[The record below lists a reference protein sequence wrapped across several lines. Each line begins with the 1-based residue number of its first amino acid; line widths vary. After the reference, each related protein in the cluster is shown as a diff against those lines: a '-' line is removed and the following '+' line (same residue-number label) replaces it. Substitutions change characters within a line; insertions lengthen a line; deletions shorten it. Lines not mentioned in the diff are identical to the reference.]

1 MQYTNFRESKIRIVR
16 SATKQQRYFVVL
28 ATEDPTGVN
37 RQCLLM
43 QGKTGKR
50 DTVPLLLY
58 DDSSVKNI
66 VGSVLVRV
74 RDNELCGVIAFAS
87 DREAQQVRA
96 RYLAGELTCSLI
108 TRPISG
114 IQLERGE
121 TFLHVIGP
129 AQILTQWEPLQ
140 IVLS

>member
-28 ATEDPTGVN
+28 ATEDPTGPSNQV
-37 RQCLLM
+37 LLM

-50 DTVPLLLY
+50 DKVPLLLY
-58 DDSSVKNI
+58 DDSSVKNV

-74 RDNELCGVIAFAS
+74 RDNELVGVIGFAS
-87 DREAQQVRA
+87 DPAAQLVRE

-114 IQLERGE
+114 VQLGRGE
-121 TFLHVIGP
+121 VFNGVSGP

-140 IVLS
+140 VVLS